1 MTVSETAR
9 RTATPGLDFN
19 RLWLAT
25 ATSQVGSAVAY
36 GALPLVAV
44 LALDASTFQVS
55 LLSALSGLAAAVVG
69 VGLGPQIEFHR
80 KRPAMIAADL
90 ARFTALAS
98 VPLAGVL
105 GALTYAHLCA
115 VAMVSASSE
124 LAFNAA
130 SSAHLKALV
139 RPEARLTAT
148 SRLETTNW
156 TALTAGPP
164 LGGALVSVVGPT
176 FTILIDAVSYLLSAL
191 GILSIRSPEPSPPA
205 RVEQH
210 WLTNVTAGWRFI
222 FKHPGL
228 RALFLNSL
236 LFGACVLAVSP
247 LETVFMLRDLG
258 LEPWAYGLAMGLSCI
273 GGILGAMCTPPLARR
288 FGERA
293 VLLGAGCL
301 RAAWILPIALAPAGM
316 GGLVVI
322 TAANFGLLFS
332 AGIFNPTFVAYRL
345 RESGDDH
352 VARVHAAW
360 LVTTRTVIPLGVL
373 AAGALAAA
381 TSPRTAIAV
390 AGGVLLLSSV
400 LLPWR
405 ASVTKNPTC
414 E

>member
-1 MTVSETAR
+1 
-9 RTATPGLDFN
+9 
-19 RLWLAT
+19 LAT
-25 ATSQVGSAVAY
+25 AASQAGSAVAY

-44 LALDASTFQVS
+44 LVLDASAFQVS
-55 LLSALSGLAAAVVG
+55 LLSALSGLAAAAVG
-69 VGLGPQIEFHR
+69 IGLGPRIEFR
-80 KRPAMIAADL
+80 PKRPAMIAADMV
-90 ARFTALAS
+90 RFATLAS

-105 GALTYAHLCA
+105 DGLTYAHLCA

-164 LGGALVSVVGPT
+164 LGGALVSAVGPT
-176 FTILIDAVSYLLSAL
+176 FTIAIDAVSYLLSAL
-191 GILSIRSPEPSPPA
+191 GIRSIRSPEPPPPS

-210 WLTNVTAGWRFI
+210 WLANVTAGWRFI
-222 FKHPGL
+222 FRHPGL

-258 LEPWAYGLAMGLSCI
+258 LEPWAYGLAMGLSCV
-273 GGILGAMCTPPLARR
+273 GGILGAMCTPPLAQR

-293 VLLGAGCL
+293 VLLGTGSL
-301 RAAWILPIALAPAGM
+301 RTVWILLIALAPAGV
-316 GGLVVI
+316 GGLLVI

-345 RESGDDH
+345 RESGDEH

-390 AGGVLLLSSV
+390 AGGVLLLSSG

-405 ASVTKNPTC
+405 STVTKNPTC